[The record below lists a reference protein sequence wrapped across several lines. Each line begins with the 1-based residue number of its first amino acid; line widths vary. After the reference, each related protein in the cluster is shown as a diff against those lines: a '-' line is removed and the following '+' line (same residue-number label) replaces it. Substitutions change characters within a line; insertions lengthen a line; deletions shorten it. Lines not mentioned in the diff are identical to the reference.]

1 MNPFDKKQFY
11 IIGILFILI
20 ASFFTVRKTKKN
32 HSPSIELSS
41 LVLKDL
47 NGKDIALTSFAGKP
61 LVINF
66 WGTWCGPC
74 RQEFADFEKVKKKY
88 ATQVNFIMVS
98 DEKVDKIEKFKIE
111 NNFVFLFAQ
120 SAITFD
126 KLGITSVP
134 VTYFYDAKG
143 NLDTKKKETL
153 SEQQLDELVANLNN
167 KK

>member
-1 MNPFDKKQFY
+1 MKQFNKKKFY
-11 IIGILFILI
+11 LIGILFILI
-20 ASFFTVRKTKKN
+20 ASFFIVRKIKRN
-32 HSPSIELSS
+32 YSPQIKLSS
-41 LVLKDL
+41 FVLKDL

-74 RQEFADFEKVKKKY
+74 RQEFPDFEKVKEKY

-98 DEKVDKIEKFKIE
+98 DEQEDKIEKFRIE
-111 NNFVFLFAQ
+111 NNFTFLFAQ
-120 SAITFD
+120 SPITFD

-134 VTYFYDAKG
+134 VTYLYDAKG
-143 NLDTKKKETL
+143 NLYAKKKETL
-153 SEQQLDELVANLNN
+153 SEKQLDELVAELNN

>member
-1 MNPFDKKQFY
+1 MKPFNKKQFY
-11 IIGILFILI
+11 LIGILFILI
-20 ASFFTVRKTKKN
+20 VSFFIVRKIKKN
-32 HSPSIELSS
+32 YIPLIALSS

-74 RQEFADFEKVKKKY
+74 RQEFPDFEKVKQKY
-88 ATQVNFIMVS
+88 ASQVNFIMVS
-98 DEKVDKIEKFKIE
+98 DEKEDKIEKFRIE
-111 NNFVFLFAQ
+111 NNFTFLFAQ
-120 SAITFD
+120 SPITFD

-134 VTYFYDAKG
+134 VTYLYDAKG
-143 NLDTKKKETL
+143 NLYTKKKETL
-153 SEQQLDELVANLNN
+153 SEQQLDELIAELNN